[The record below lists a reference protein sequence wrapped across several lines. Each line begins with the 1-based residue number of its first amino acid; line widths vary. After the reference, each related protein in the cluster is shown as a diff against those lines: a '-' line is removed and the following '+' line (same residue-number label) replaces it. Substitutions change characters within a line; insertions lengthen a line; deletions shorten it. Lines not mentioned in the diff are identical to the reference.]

1 MNREQFI
8 EFHKQL
14 TDRAL
19 AISCKKN
26 HDYCGT
32 NANDN
37 PFANLQLVE
46 KMGICSTEVGLLCR
60 ISDKLSRINSFLQQG
75 VLLVE
80 DEAISDTVLD
90 LVNYSILLA
99 AVISD
104 KRTVTILLN

>member
-19 AISCKKN
+19 AISSKKN

-32 NANDN
+32 QVKDN

-46 KMGICSTEVGLLCR
+46 KMGICSTEIGIMTR

-80 DEAISDTVLD
+80 DEKIDDTVLD
-90 LVNYSILLA
+90 SLNYIILLA

-104 KRTVTILLN
+104 RRNNNVQ